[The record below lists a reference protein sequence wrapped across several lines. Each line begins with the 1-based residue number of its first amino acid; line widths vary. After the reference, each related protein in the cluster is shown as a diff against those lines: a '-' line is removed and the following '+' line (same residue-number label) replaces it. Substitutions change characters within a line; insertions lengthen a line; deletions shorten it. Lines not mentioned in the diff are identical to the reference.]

1 MTQSIAPALDAAAL
15 HAKSQHYIRKAL
27 EGKAKDDLAE
37 YQLWASLALELL
49 GKSALSAI
57 HASLIANPQ
66 HSPSLFAAAGI
77 IVSTDIKTITAK
89 TLFERLKRLIGP
101 FDRQVEDFCNQV
113 ANRRNAELHSGDAPF
128 AATRTEKWE
137 AEYWYTVDII
147 LGYMGSSLEQWLGAD
162 DAAAPQ
168 AIVFNAALAKQ
179 NSVEIRVNRARESFE
194 KKSKS
199 ERKKVIGLIARS
211 NVNNFSNLFKT
222 QFDSIWTIK
231 CPSCS
236 ANGIMGG
243 ELVTEEILE
252 TQYDAEIGAWELV
265 GRQFIGE
272 QFRCPACR
280 LELNGYDELGY
291 ANLPAD
297 HEDTDGREMEYEP
310 DYGND

>member
-1 MTQSIAPALDAAAL
+1 MTQSVALALDTVAL

-27 EGKAKDDLAE
+27 AGKAKGDLEE

-57 HASLIANPQ
+57 HPSLIANPQ

-77 IVSTDIKTITAK
+77 IVSTDTKTISAK

-101 FDRQVEDFCNQV
+101 FDQRVEEFCNQV
-113 ANRRNAELHSGDAPF
+113 ANRRNAELHSADAPF
-128 AATRTEKWE
+128 GATRTEKWE

-147 LGYMGSSLEQWLGAD
+147 LGDMGSSLEQWLGTD

-168 AIVFNAALAKQ
+168 AIVANAALAKRK
-179 NSVEIRVNRARESFE
+179 SVEIRVNRARESFD

-199 ERKKVIGLIARS
+199 EKKKALGLTSRS
-211 NVNNFSNLFKT
+211 NVSDFSSLFKT
-222 QFDSIWTIK
+222 HFDSIWTIE

-243 ELVTEEILE
+243 ELVTEEVLE
-252 TQYDAEIGAWELV
+252 TQFDPEIGAWELV

-272 QFRCPACR
+272 QFRCPACQ
-280 LELNGYDELGY
+280 LELDGHDELGY
-291 ANLPAD
+291 ANLPAN